1 MVDRRE
7 LEKGWRYVGMMGGA
21 QNADFVGHNYVM
33 NVADAINELEQ
44 AINTY
49 SGSAK
54 ANPQLGG
61 EIAEEWIANTFNIK
75 SIAAESTHRA
85 FVEKSYKHASVDVS
99 TNFGNEYS
107 LKYFKYADQSV
118 KAQTKNVIQNYQE
131 YLYQAKANLTKSPM
145 TFEEYLSRYGYAND
159 MEELLMSVYK
169 GQGRIIPSD
178 QLEDGI
184 RKLRQLIATESA
196 RGGDH
201 RLANLRNYQ
210 ETLQALSDR
219 IKDTDG
225 IESIPLSKE
234 ESHAIADLCKRG
246 DFHPK
251 DFGISLNSEISR
263 EYILNQALKGGITT
277 AVVTLA
283 IQFVPMILELIS
295 YLSKTKK
302 LDPVQFKIAGLTAL
316 SSGSK
321 GFIIGG
327 LSCGIYTACRA
338 GKLGTNLSHVRPGV
352 IGTIAALAYNI
363 MAESFL
369 YVKGSL
375 DTREYSYKMTRD
387 LIISAASIT
396 GGCISLAALPIMN
409 ALSFVIGSMVG
420 SVVASVTISVGERI
434 LLSFCEDTGL
444 TLFGVVKQDYTLP
457 EEFFKEMGLNL
468 IQLNKIK
475 LNTIKPSTVSLNIA
489 TPSYIRPKLVDIQIL
504 NRGVIS
510 FHTVGYIF

>member
-1 MVDRRE
+1 MIDRRE
-7 LEKGWRYVGMMGGA
+7 LEKGWLYAGMIYGA
-21 QNADFVGHNYVM
+21 QNADYIGHYYVM
-33 NVADAINELEQ
+33 DVANAIDELER

-61 EIAEEWIANTFNIK
+61 EIAEEWVANTFNIK

-85 FVEKSYKHASVDVS
+85 FVEKSNKHASVDVS
-99 TNFGNEYS
+99 TNFGEEYS
-107 LKYFKYADQSV
+107 LKYLKYANQSV
-118 KAQTKNVIQNYQE
+118 KAQTKNVIQNYHE
-131 YLYQAKANLTKSPM
+131 YLYQAKTNMTKSPM
-145 TFEEYLSRYGYAND
+145 TFEEYLSRYDYSND

-234 ESHAIADLCKRG
+234 ESHVIAELCKRG

-251 DFGISLNSEISR
+251 DFGISLDSEISR
-263 EYILNQALKGGITT
+263 EYILNQALKGGTT
-277 AVVTLA
+277 AAVVTLA
-283 IQFVPMILELIS
+283 IQLVPTMLELIS
-295 YLSKTKK
+295 YLSKMKK
-302 LDPVQFKIAGLTAL
+302 IDPVQFKNVGLNAL
-316 SSGSK
+316 SVGSK

-338 GKLGTNLSHVRPGV
+338 GKLGVNLSHVRPGV
-352 IGTIAALAYNI
+352 IGTIAALTFNV
-363 MAESFL
+363 MAESFQ
-369 YVKGSL
+369 YAKGSL
-375 DTREYSYKMTRD
+375 DTRKYRHIMTRD
-387 LIISAASIT
+387 LMISAASIT
-396 GGCISLAALPIMN
+396 GGSISVVALPIMN

-420 SVVASVTISVGERI
+420 SVIASITISAGERI
-434 LLSFCEDTGL
+434 LLSFCEDTGF

-457 EEFFKEMGLNL
+457 ENFFKEMGVNR
-468 IQLNKIK
+468 IQLNRIK
-475 LNTIKPSTVSLNIA
+475 LNKVQPSTVSLHVA
-489 TPSYIRPKLVDIQIL
+489 SPSYIRPNLIDIQVL
-504 NRGVIS
+504 KRGVIS
-510 FHTVGYIF
+510 FNTVGYIF